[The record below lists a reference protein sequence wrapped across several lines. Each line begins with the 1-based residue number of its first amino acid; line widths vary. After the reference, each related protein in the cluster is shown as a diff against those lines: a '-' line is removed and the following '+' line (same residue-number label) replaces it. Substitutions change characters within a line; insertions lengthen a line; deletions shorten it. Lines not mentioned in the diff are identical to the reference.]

1 MRHNYS
7 VRRSSLEEYYDVEY
21 DFMPDHPHIERV
33 IDHPRKLVTINR
45 CADPYYAQP
54 VEVFNSDANPLL

>member
-1 MRHNYS
+1 MRRNFTI
-7 VRRSSLEEYYDVEY
+7 RKSSMVEYYDTVY
-21 DFMPDHPHIERV
+21 DHIPDRPELRKI
-33 IDHPRKLVTINR
+33 IDHTRKLVTINR